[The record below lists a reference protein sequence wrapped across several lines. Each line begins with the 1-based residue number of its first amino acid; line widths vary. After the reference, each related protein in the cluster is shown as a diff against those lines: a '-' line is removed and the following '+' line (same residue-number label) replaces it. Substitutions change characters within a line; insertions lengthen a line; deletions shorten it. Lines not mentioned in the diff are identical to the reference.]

1 MAAAC
6 ARGQEADLELP
17 TPTGGGPGRTVL
29 MESGLE
35 LWHRE
40 VLLGDSFS
48 PHKVPSLTDI
58 TRLSFCLEPPGLEV
72 TPCSLFPTGLLL
84 CSYLQVQ
91 PQLWPHSAF
100 SFFYLFFYGLINF

>member
-40 VLLGDSFS
+40 VLLGDSFT

-58 TRLSFCLEPPGLEV
+58 TRLSFCPEPPGLEV
-72 TPCSLFPTGLLL
+72 TPCSVFPAGLLL
-84 CSYLQVQ
+84 
-91 PQLWPHSAF
+91 
-100 SFFYLFFYGLINF
+100 

>member
-40 VLLGDSFS
+40 VLLGDSFT

-58 TRLSFCLEPPGLEV
+58 IRLSFCPEPPGLEV
-72 TPCSLFPTGLLL
+72 TPCSVFPAGLLL

-91 PQLWPHSAF
+91 PLSSGHILLFHSFIYFLW
-100 SFFYLFFYGLINF
+100 IN